1 MAGRLLTVPLMARR
15 LRSPALAAAGKGTPP
30 RGAPSTSSRADRG
43 VGDPRPPAPI
53 AVERIT
59 VKKDRMALLV
69 RLSPACPRVTDDA
82 LARRLLAAVPTLA
95 RHSCVNDV
103 GPIFGC
109 VIASTSLP
117 HVFEHL
123 VIDAQV
129 RACASFTDITF
140 VGTTEWLDERAGLA
154 RVEVN
159 FADDL
164 IALRAV
170 NDALAYLN
178 GEVVA

>member
-1 MAGRLLTVPLMARR
+1 MGCTVAPGSPRR
-15 LRSPALAAAGKGTPP
+15 QAPAQPRAAAC
-30 RGAPSTSSRADRG
+30 ADRVPSASAAG
-43 VGDPRPPAPI
+43 ALI
-53 AVERIT
+53 TLERIT
-59 VKKDRMALLV
+59 VAAARMSLLV
-69 RLSPACPRVTDDA
+69 RLRPACPRITDEA
-82 LARRLLAAVPTLA
+82 MAARLLSDVPTLA
-95 RHSCVNDV
+95 RHTCVNDI
-103 GPIFGC
+103 GSTFGC

-117 HVFEHL
+117 HVLEHL

-129 RACASFTDITF
+129 RACASFTDVTF
-140 VGTTEWLDERAGLA
+140 VGTTEWIDERAGLA

-178 GEVVA
+178 GGVVVQRNDGAYHIR